1 MTVGAVAERRDDLRG
16 PAGDDRA
23 HGLLRLLL
31 RRPCGLRSGLG
42 ARNGQALQRRALF
55 GQVDQ
60 APVAE
65 VPDNQ
70 LGDPLDRRLVIGRS
84 GDVGDLPE
92 QVEAA
97 LFLGCLGNRGT
108 LGRDQAIAFAL
119 GALSLADVDEEARP
133 E

>member
-1 MTVGAVAERRDDLRG
+1 M
-16 PAGDDRA
+16 
-23 HGLLRLLL
+23 
-31 RRPCGLRSGLG
+31 
-42 ARNGQALQRRALF
+42 
-55 GQVDQ
+55 
-60 APVAE
+60 
-65 VPDNQ
+65 
-70 LGDPLDRRLVIGRS
+70 IGRS

-97 LFLGCLGNRGT
+97 LFLGRLGNRGT